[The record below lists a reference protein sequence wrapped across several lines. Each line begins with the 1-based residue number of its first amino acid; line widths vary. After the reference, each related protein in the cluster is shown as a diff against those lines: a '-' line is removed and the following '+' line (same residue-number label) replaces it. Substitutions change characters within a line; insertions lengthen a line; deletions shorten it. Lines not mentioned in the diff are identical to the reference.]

1 MIVEDGCLRDYYPAR
16 IIRQTEEMDHMAEEM
31 IGLSKLDSEEL
42 ILGNQ
47 PVSVSELI
55 LGTDAIP
62 WQGALKNGRR
72 WPRRPVMIR

>member
-42 ILGNQ
+42 ILGN
-47 PVSVSELI
+47 
-55 LGTDAIP
+55 
-62 WQGALKNGRR
+62 
-72 WPRRPVMIR
+72 